1 MVQWEPM
8 KLRRNRIAFQG
19 MNGPWEWYWLANK
32 VKGSA
37 AYFAFVNGYGIAD
50 STNASYSLGV
60 RPAFKIKNL

>member
-19 MNGPWEWYWLANK
+19 MNGSWEWYWLANK

-37 AYFAFVNGYGIAD
+37 ASFASVAGAGDAYCD
-50 STNASYSLGV
+50 TASNSLGV

>member
-19 MNGPWEWYWLANK
+19 MNGSWEWYWLANK

-37 AYFAFVNGYGIAD
+37 AGFAGVSSGGRAAYAY
-50 STNASYSLGV
+50 ASLSGGV